1 MARLE
6 ESIPANGE
14 GSRRSHARRCGRH
27 NALNLPGFPKQE
39 GKSQG
44 FHSPPEAHPE
54 IVMDAGLM
62 LWKNSKLTNQ
72 NPGHFAALIWTGTG
86 SVTTQAPSM
95 LPRNWDSSCIG

>member
-1 MARLE
+1 
-6 ESIPANGE
+6 
-14 GSRRSHARRCGRH
+14 
-27 NALNLPGFPKQE
+27 
-39 GKSQG
+39 
-44 FHSPPEAHPE
+44 
-54 IVMDAGLM
+54 MDAGLM

>member
-1 MARLE
+1 MEKVPAEATPVVAAAIMPETCPVFLSKKVKVKV
-6 ESIPANGE
+6 SIP
-14 GSRRSHARRCGRH
+14 
-27 NALNLPGFPKQE
+27 
-39 GKSQG
+39 
-44 FHSPPEAHPE
+44 PPEAHPE